1 MSLPLISVE
10 VWPFGY
16 AFSAR
21 GLLIP
26 LRPNTAPAY
35 RAEARLVPEYY
46 SPVQDAI
53 KCTLNAGFHPTY
65 LQRICHSKDHV
76 LSMYYKYRTLFIF
89 PKIKGSAQDWV

>member
-21 GLLIP
+21 GLLIH
-26 LRPNTAPAY
+26 LRPNTVPAY
-35 RAEARLVPEYY
+35 RAVARLVPEYY
-46 SPVQDAI
+46 SPVQGAI
-53 KCTLNAGFHPTY
+53 EWHIAVSPAVP
-65 LQRICHSKDHV
+65 ICYSKDHA
-76 LSMYYKYRTLFIF
+76 LSMYYKYRALFIF